1 MVLFHDSTLKRMAG
15 IEKSVKSMT
24 WDELKDIDVGTRFS
38 GEFKGN
44 HDPDAGRGAGIF
56 AGTPEAEYRNKVYG
70 RIQRPS

>member
-38 GEFKGN
+38 GEFKGTTI
-44 HDPDAGRGAGIF
+44 PTLEEALEFSR
-56 AGTPEAEYRNKVYG
+56 GTPEAEYRNKVYG
-70 RIQRPS
+70 RIQQPS